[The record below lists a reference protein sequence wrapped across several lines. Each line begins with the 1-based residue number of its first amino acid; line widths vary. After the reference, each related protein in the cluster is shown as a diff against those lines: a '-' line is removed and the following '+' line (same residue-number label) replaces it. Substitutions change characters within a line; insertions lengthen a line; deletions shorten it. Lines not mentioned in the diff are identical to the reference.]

1 MIFVLIPHLKVQTAN
16 LHSAGFLVGGA
27 PLMAASLLT
36 HALARE
42 LGCNDQGVA
51 LLHHDRQ
58 DLGEWVYGRFYPQQ
72 RRGATFIG
80 KNDYSSKNKYALSL
94 QPTATAH
101 LQVSLI
107 MAFDQFNNTGALE
120 AILRRNSRFAGGQ
133 IVGWGSPQL
142 FENAEDLLDHC
153 PNGFFVQDRQCWLT
167 GHMQA
172 YGLGRIEALTDLLA
186 RRDETRPWLSA
197 TVLGYALLEAPT
209 ARAGSREGYP
219 HAYAEPLVGLVQ
231 YVTRRQ
237 ILEQITTD
245 DDGDTV
251 LPPLLWT
258 REWTAPSGGQPDFF
272 TLQQH

>member
-42 LGCNDQGVA
+42 LGCTDQGVA

-120 AILRRNSRFAGGQ
+120 AMLRRNSRFAGGQ

-153 PNGFFVQDRQCWLT
+153 PNGFFVQDRQCWLIE
-167 GHMQA
+167 HMQA

-197 TVLGYALLEAPT
+197 AVLGYALLEPPT

-237 ILEQITTD
+237 ILEQITTN

-251 LPPLLWT
+251 LPPLFWA

-272 TLQQH
+272 TLQQR